1 MPRFVPSKS
10 EVEIKW
16 RGFSS
21 NVYILLY
28 YVALSTEMN
37 VTAGDCRRYVSFCE
51 YHIHSIY
58 SDSKNT
64 QTPSVIDHNN

>member
-1 MPRFVPSKS
+1 LNIECSIITAGELQMPRFVPSKS

-37 VTAGDCRRYVSFCE
+37 VTAGDCRRYV
-51 YHIHSIY
+51 
-58 SDSKNT
+58 
-64 QTPSVIDHNN
+64 